1 MSKEQGRP
9 VDRVSLVE
17 MGPRDGLQNE
27 ARILPLAQRL
37 ELIARLAESGLQRIE
52 VGAFVSPKRVPQ
64 MADSAAL
71 LDALPRRAEVGHHRV
86 RYGALVPNLQGLQA
100 AISARVDEIGLFT
113 ACSDGFTR
121 ANIGIGVEESLVRFA
136 PLVAEARSLGIK
148 VRGYLSTVIACPY
161 EGPTRPK
168 RVAAL
173 AERLLDLGC
182 HEISLGDTIGVG
194 TPGTVAPMLD
204 AVLHEVPAG
213 RLAVHFHDTY
223 GQGLAN
229 LLPALERGI
238 RTIDCSVAGLGGCP
252 YAPGASGNVAS
263 EEVVYLLHGLGMST
277 GVDLDKLAT
286 TGQWVSEQLG
296 RANGSRVGQALHA
309 RALARRAQAARDEIT
324 QGACHGP

>member
-1 MSKEQGRP
+1 MNRSQDVRD
-9 VDRVSLVE
+9 DRVSLVE

-27 ARILPLAQRL
+27 AAPLSLVQRL
-37 ELIARLAESGLQRIE
+37 ELIQRLTDSGLQRIE
-52 VGAFVSPKRVPQ
+52 VGAFVSAKKVPQ

-71 LDALPRRAEVGHHRV
+71 FEALPRKGST

-100 AISARVDEIGLFT
+100 AIAARADEIGLFT

-121 ANIGIGVEESLVRFA
+121 ANIGISVEESLVRFA
-136 PLVAEARSLGIK
+136 PLVQEAHRLGIK
-148 VRGYLSTVIACPY
+148 VRGYLSTVIACPFD
-161 EGPTRPK
+161 GPTRPK
-168 RVAAL
+168 RVAAM
-173 AERLLDLGC
+173 AEQLLDLGC

-204 AVLHEVPAG
+204 AVLHEIPAG

-252 YAPGASGNVAS
+252 YAPGASNVAS
-263 EEVVYLLHGLGMST
+263 EEVVYLLHGLGMTT
-277 GVDLDKLAT
+277 GVDLDKLAA
-286 TGQWVSEQLG
+286 TGQWVSEQLA
-296 RANGSRVGQALHA
+296 RPNGSRVGQALHA
-309 RALARRAQAARDEIT
+309 NAERLRVRLCQPHAQQQES
-324 QGACHGP
+324 

>member
-1 MSKEQGRP
+1 MQDDK
-9 VDRVSLVE
+9 VSLVE

-27 ARILPLAQRL
+27 ASTLPLVQRL

-52 VGAFVSPKRVPQ
+52 VGAFVSAKKVPQ
-64 MADSAAL
+64 MADSAEL
-71 LDALPRRAEVGHHRV
+71 FKVLPRKGPT

-100 AISARVDEIGLFT
+100 AIAARADEIGLFT

-121 ANIGIGVEESLVRFA
+121 ANIGIGVEESLIRFA
-136 PLVAEARSLGIK
+136 PLVLEARLLGIK
-148 VRGYLSTVIACPY
+148 VRGYLSTVIACPFD
-161 EGPTRPK
+161 GPTRPK
-168 RVAAL
+168 RVAAM

-204 AVLHEVPAG
+204 AVLHEIPAG

-229 LLPALERGI
+229 LLLALERGI

-277 GVDLDKLAT
+277 GVSLDKLAA

-296 RANGSRVGQALHA
+296 RPNGSRVGQALHA
-309 RALARRAQAARDEIT
+309 NAMRLRAALSTEAHHDL
-324 QGACHGP
+324 

>member
-1 MSKEQGRP
+1 MKRESGMQDDK
-9 VDRVSLVE
+9 VSLVE

-27 ARILPLAQRL
+27 ASTLPLVQRL

-52 VGAFVSPKRVPQ
+52 VGAFVSAKKVPQ
-64 MADSAAL
+64 MADSAEL
-71 LDALPRRAEVGHHRV
+71 FKVLPRKGPT

-100 AISARVDEIGLFT
+100 AIAARADEIGLFT

-121 ANIGIGVEESLVRFA
+121 ANIGIGVEESLIRFA
-136 PLVAEARSLGIK
+136 PLVLEARLLGIK
-148 VRGYLSTVIACPY
+148 VRGYLSTVIACPFD
-161 EGPTRPK
+161 GPTRPK
-168 RVAAL
+168 RVAAM

-204 AVLHEVPAG
+204 AVLHEIPAG

-229 LLPALERGI
+229 LLLALERGI

-277 GVDLDKLAT
+277 GVSLDKLAA

-296 RANGSRVGQALHA
+296 RPNGSRVGQALHA
-309 RALARRAQAARDEIT
+309 NAMRLRAALSTEAHHDL
-324 QGACHGP
+324 

>member
-1 MSKEQGRP
+1 MSREHRP

-37 ELIARLAESGLQRIE
+37 ELIAHLAESGLQRIE

-64 MADSAAL
+64 MADSGAL
-71 LDALPRRAEVGHHRV
+71 FEALPRRTPV

-136 PLVAEARSLGIK
+136 PLVTEARRLGIR

-161 EGPTRPK
+161 EGQTRPK

-263 EEVVYLLHGLGMST
+263 EEVVYLLHGLGMHT
-277 GVDLDKLAT
+277 GVDLDKLAA

-296 RANGSRVGQALHA
+296 RANGSRVGRALHA
-309 RALARRAQAARDEIT
+309 KALARQQATQDEIA
-324 QGACHGP
+324 QGECHGP

>member
-1 MSKEQGRP
+1 MSRESLKP

-27 ARILPLAQRL
+27 ARMLSLPQRL
-37 ELIARLAESGLQRIE
+37 QLVARLADSGLQRIE

-71 LDALPRRAEVGHHRV
+71 LEALPRRAEEGHHRV

-100 AISARVDEIGLFT
+100 AIAARVDEIGLFT

-161 EGPTRPK
+161 EGATKPK

-263 EEVVYLLHGLGMST
+263 EEVVYLLHGLGMHT
-277 GVDLDKLAT
+277 GVNLEKLAA

-309 RALARRAQAARDEIT
+309 RALRQRSADEGIT
-324 QGACHGP
+324 QGECHGR

>member
-1 MSKEQGRP
+1 MNKEIRSP

-27 ARILPLAQRL
+27 ARMLSLAQRRAFV
-37 ELIARLAESGLQRIE
+37 ERLVACGLQRIE

-71 LDALPRRAEVGHHRV
+71 LEVLPRKGAT
-86 RYGALVPNLQGLQA
+86 RYGALVPNLQGLQG
-100 AISARVDEIGLFT
+100 AIQARVDEIGLFT

-136 PLVAEARSLGIK
+136 PLVQEARRLGIK

-161 EGPTRPK
+161 EGLTKPK

-194 TPGTVAPMLD
+194 TPGTVVPMLD

-263 EEVVYLLHGLGMST
+263 EEVVYLLHGLGMHT
-277 GVDLDKLAT
+277 GVNLEALAA

-296 RANGSRVGQALHA
+296 RPNGSRVGQALHA
-309 RALARRAQAARDEIT
+309 RARHPAETT
-324 QGACHGP
+324 QGDHHAG

>member
-1 MSKEQGRP
+1 
-9 VDRVSLVE
+9 
-17 MGPRDGLQNE
+17 
-27 ARILPLAQRL
+27 
-37 ELIARLAESGLQRIE
+37 
-52 VGAFVSPKRVPQ
+52 
-64 MADSAAL
+64 MADSAEL
-71 LDALPRRAEVGHHRV
+71 FKALPRKGAT

-100 AISARVDEIGLFT
+100 AIQARVDEIGLFT

-121 ANIGIGVEESLVRFA
+121 ANIGIGVEESLIRFA
-136 PLVAEARSLGIK
+136 PLVTEARRLGIK

-161 EGPTRPK
+161 DGPTRPK

-182 HEISLGDTIGVG
+182 HEISLGDTIGTG

-277 GVDLDKLAT
+277 GVNLDRLAA

-296 RANGSRVGQALHA
+296 RPNGSRVGQALHA
-309 RALARRAQAARDEIT
+309 RARELQPGLDEIA
-324 QGACHGP
+324 QGECHDP

>member
-1 MSKEQGRP
+1 MNKEIHLP

-27 ARILPLAQRL
+27 ARLLSLGQRQAFIERLAQC
-37 ELIARLAESGLQRIE
+37 GLQRIE

-71 LDALPRRAEVGHHRV
+71 FEALPRRGPT

-100 AISARVDEIGLFT
+100 AIAARADEIGLFT

-121 ANIGIGVEESLVRFA
+121 ANIGIGVEESLIRFA
-136 PLVAEARSLGIK
+136 PLVQEARRLGIK
-148 VRGYLSTVIACPY
+148 VRGYLSTVIACPFD
-161 EGPTRPK
+161 GPTKPK

-223 GQGLAN
+223 GQGVAN

-252 YAPGASGNVAS
+252 YAPGASGNIAS
-263 EEVVYLLHGLGMST
+263 EEVVYLLHGLGMQT
-277 GVDLDKLAT
+277 GVNLDKLAA
-286 TGQWVSEQLG
+286 TGQWVSELLG
-296 RANGSRVGQALHA
+296 RPNGSRVGQALHA
-309 RALARRAQAARDEIT
+309 NAERLRARLCQPHAQQQES
-324 QGACHGP
+324 

>member
-1 MSKEQGRP
+1 MNKEHGIP

-27 ARILPLAQRL
+27 RSILSLDKRLA
-37 ELIARLAESGLQRIE
+37 LIARLAESGLQRIE

-71 LDALPRRAEVGHHRV
+71 FAALPRRTPI

-100 AISARVDEIGLFT
+100 AMAARVDEIGLFT

-136 PLVAEARSLGIK
+136 PLVAQARSLGIR

-161 EGPTRPK
+161 DGPTRPK

-277 GVDLDKLAT
+277 GVNLDLLAA

-309 RALARRAQAARDEIT
+309 RAQARRQGKPDEIT
-324 QGACHGP
+324 QGECHGS

>member
-1 MSKEQGRP
+1 MNKEQGRP

-27 ARILPLAQRL
+27 HRILPLAQRL
-37 ELIARLAESGLQRIE
+37 ALIARLAESGLQRIE

-64 MADSAAL
+64 MADSGAL
-71 LDALPRRAEVGHHRV
+71 LDALPRHAPL

-100 AISARVDEIGLFT
+100 AIDARVDEIGLFT

-121 ANIGIGVEESLVRFA
+121 ANIGIGVEESLIRFA
-136 PLVAEARSLGIK
+136 PLVAQARSLGIR

-161 EGPTRPK
+161 EGKTKPK

-277 GVDLDKLAT
+277 GVDLDRLAA

-309 RALARRAQAARDEIT
+309 RALARQMATQDDT
-324 QGACHGP
+324 PQGACHGP

>member
-1 MSKEQGRP
+1 MSKEHGTP
-9 VDRVSLVE
+9 VDRVGLVE
-17 MGPRDGLQNE
+17 VGPRDGLQNE
-27 ARILPLAQRL
+27 PRLLSLAQRL
-37 ELIARLAESGLQRIE
+37 LLIKRLAESGLQRIE

-64 MADSAAL
+64 MADSAEL
-71 LDALPRRAEVGHHRV
+71 FKALPRKGAT

-100 AISARVDEIGLFT
+100 AIQARVDEIGLFT

-121 ANIGIGVEESLVRFA
+121 ANIGIGVEESLIRFA
-136 PLVAEARSLGIK
+136 PLVAEARRLGIK

-161 EGPTRPK
+161 DGPTRPK

-182 HEISLGDTIGVG
+182 HEISLGDTIGIG

-277 GVDLDKLAT
+277 GVNLDRLAA
-286 TGQWVSEQLG
+286 TGQWVSELLG
-296 RANGSRVGQALHA
+296 RPNGSRVGQALHA
-309 RALARRAQAARDEIT
+309 RARELQPGLDEIA
-324 QGACHGP
+324 QGECHDP

>member
-1 MSKEQGRP
+1 MNKEIRSP

-27 ARILPLAQRL
+27 ARMLSLAQRQVFV
-37 ELIARLAESGLQRIE
+37 ERLVACGLQRIE

-71 LDALPRRAEVGHHRV
+71 LEALPRKGAT
-86 RYGALVPNLQGLQA
+86 RYGALVPNLQGLQG
-100 AISARVDEIGLFT
+100 AIQARVDEIGLFT

-136 PLVAEARSLGIK
+136 PLVAEARRLGIK

-161 EGPTRPK
+161 EGPTKPK

-194 TPGTVAPMLD
+194 TPGTVVPMLD

-263 EEVVYLLHGLGMST
+263 EEVVYLLHGLGMHT
-277 GVDLDKLAT
+277 GVNLEALAA

-296 RANGSRVGQALHA
+296 RPNGSRVGQALHA
-309 RALARRAQAARDEIT
+309 RARHPAAETT
-324 QGACHGP
+324 QGDHHAG

>member
-1 MSKEQGRP
+1 MNKEIRSP

-27 ARILPLAQRL
+27 ARMLSLAQRQAFV
-37 ELIARLAESGLQRIE
+37 ERLVACGLQRIE

-71 LDALPRRAEVGHHRV
+71 LEALPRKGAT
-86 RYGALVPNLQGLQA
+86 RYGALVPNLQGLQG
-100 AISARVDEIGLFT
+100 AIQARVDEIGLFT

-161 EGPTRPK
+161 EGPTKPK

-194 TPGTVAPMLD
+194 TPGTVVPMLD

-263 EEVVYLLHGLGMST
+263 EEVVYLLHGLGMHT
-277 GVDLDKLAT
+277 GVNLEALAA

-296 RANGSRVGQALHA
+296 RPNGSRVGQALLA
-309 RALARRAQAARDEIT
+309 RARHPAAETT
-324 QGACHGP
+324 QGDHHAG

>member
-1 MSKEQGRP
+1 MSREHGIP

-27 ARILPLAQRL
+27 RNILPLERRL

-52 VGAFVSPKRVPQ
+52 VGAFVSPKKIPQ

-71 LDALPRRAEVGHHRV
+71 FDALPHKGPT
-86 RYGALVPNLQGLQA
+86 RYGALVPNSQGLQA
-100 AISARVDEIGLFT
+100 AIAARADEIGLFT
-113 ACSDGFTR
+113 ACSEGFTR
-121 ANIGIGVEESLVRFA
+121 ANIGISVEESLVRFA
-136 PLVAEARSLGIK
+136 PLVAEARRLGIR

-161 EGPTRPK
+161 EGPTKPK

-277 GVDLDKLAT
+277 GVDLGKLAA

-309 RALARRAQAARDEIT
+309 RALTRQASAAELAQGE
-324 QGACHGP
+324 CHGT